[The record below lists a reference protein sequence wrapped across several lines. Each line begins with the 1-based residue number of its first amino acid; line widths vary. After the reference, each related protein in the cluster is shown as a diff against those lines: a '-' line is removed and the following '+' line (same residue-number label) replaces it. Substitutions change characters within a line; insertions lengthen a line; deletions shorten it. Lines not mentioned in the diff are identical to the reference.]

1 MQQHAAILPPVA
13 TVREGNSRHLDH
25 GLMRVVLMYVYAYVK
40 ILNLKIKS
48 TSDSYIRG
56 NVSLK
61 RRDTKLA
68 LWVPSCPKVPAPRL
82 GGSARSRV
90 IRNVR

>member
-68 LWVPSCPKVPAPRL
+68 LWVPS
-82 GGSARSRV
+82 ARRCRRHDLV
-90 IRNVR
+90 EAQEVVLFET